1 MGKTALYRGIERR
14 INVSNPKISVIIP
27 VYNAEEYLEEC
38 LNSVLGQSMKE
49 IEVICINDGSTENSL
64 NILKQFRGRD
74 ERVHIIS
81 QDNESAGAARNRGL
95 EIARGEY
102 LSFLDAD
109 DFFESHMLSTAYE
122 KAKKYEADIVVFR
135 SNQFDEKKKSYCES
149 TWTIKDQY
157 IPNIDVFS
165 HKDVKENFFDCFIGW
180 TWDKLFRTKFIRE
193 NNIFFQNQKSIND
206 LLFVYSALSKAER
219 ISIVQ
224 EILVHKRINNSN
236 SISTNYSKSK
246 TWTCFYQALLGLKK
260 QLIQWGI
267 FKELERDYINY
278 ALKFSLWNL
287 GKFKNTEV
295 YENLYNAL
303 KNEWFKELGVT
314 DYNYSYFYD
323 RTNYERLKDICSM
336 TCSEYERK
344 EIVRNMSGMFL
355 FPFELVD
362 KFSKIVLY
370 GAGKVG
376 CAYYRQIQYTKYCE
390 VTAWVDRDYEKLNGG
405 IENPDIILQREFDYV
420 VIAIN
425 DKYIAEDIIGKL
437 RAMGIDEKRIIW
449 RSPQINENK

>member
-1 MGKTALYRGIERR
+1 
-14 INVSNPKISVIIP
+14 
-27 VYNAEEYLEEC
+27 
-38 LNSVLGQSMKE
+38 
-49 IEVICINDGSTENSL
+49 
-64 NILKQFRGRD
+64 
-74 ERVHIIS
+74 
-81 QDNESAGAARNRGL
+81 
-95 EIARGEY
+95 
-102 LSFLDAD
+102 
-109 DFFESHMLSTAYE
+109 
-122 KAKKYEADIVVFR
+122 
-135 SNQFDEKKKSYCES
+135 
-149 TWTIKDQY
+149 
-157 IPNIDVFS
+157 
-165 HKDVKENFFDCFIGW
+165 
-180 TWDKLFRTKFIRE
+180 
-193 NNIFFQNQKSIND
+193 
-206 LLFVYSALSKAER
+206 
-219 ISIVQ
+219 
-224 EILVHKRINNSN
+224 VHKRINNSN

-370 GAGKVG
+370 GAGNVG
-376 CAYYRQIQYTKYCE
+376 CVYYRQIQYTKYCE

-405 IENPDIILQREFDYV
+405 IENPDIILQREFDFV

-425 DKYIAEDIIGKL
+425 DKFITKDIIEKL
-437 RAMGIDEKRIIW
+437 CAMGIDEKRIIW
-449 RSPQINENK
+449 RSPQINENI

>member
-1 MGKTALYRGIERR
+1 M
-14 INVSNPKISVIIP
+14 NNPKISVIIP

-49 IEVICINDGSTENSL
+49 IEVICINDGSTDNSL
-64 NILKQFRGRD
+64 SILKQFRDRD
-74 ERVHIIS
+74 ERLHIIS

-95 EIARGEY
+95 EVAKGEY

-109 DFFESHMLSTAYE
+109 DFFESHMLSTAHE

-135 SNQFDEKKKSYCES
+135 SNQFDERRQSYCES

-165 HKDVKENFFDCFIGW
+165 RKDVKEDFFNCFACW
-180 TWDKLFRTKFIRE
+180 AWDKLFRTEFIRE
-193 NNIFFQNQKSIND
+193 NNISFQNQKSVND

-224 EILVHKRINNSN
+224 EILVHKRINNNN
-236 SISTNYSKSK
+236 SISNSYSRTKD
-246 TWTCFYQALLGLKK
+246 WNCFYQALSGLKK

-267 FKELERDYINY
+267 FNELERDYINY

-287 GKFKNTEV
+287 WKFRNTDV
-295 YENLYNAL
+295 YENLYNTL
-303 KNEWFKELGVT
+303 RSEWFKELGIT
-314 DYNYSYFYD
+314 DHGYSYFYNKTD
-323 RTNYERLKDICSM
+323 YERLNDICSM
-336 TCSEYERK
+336 TCAEYERK
-344 EIVRNMSGMFL
+344 EMIRNMSGMFL
-355 FPFELVD
+355 FPFELVN
-362 KFSKIVLY
+362 KYSKIVLY

-405 IENPDIILQREFDYV
+405 IENPEIISKREFDVV

-425 DKYIAEDIIGKL
+425 DKYIAKEIIEKL
-437 RAMGIDEKRIIW
+437 YAMGIDEERIVW
-449 RSPQINENK
+449 RSPQINESE